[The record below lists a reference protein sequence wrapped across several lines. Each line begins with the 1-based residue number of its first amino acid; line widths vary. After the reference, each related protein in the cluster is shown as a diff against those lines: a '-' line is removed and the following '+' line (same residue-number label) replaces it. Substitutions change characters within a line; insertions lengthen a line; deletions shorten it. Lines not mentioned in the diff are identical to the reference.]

1 MTNAVNDAI
10 QRAQEAAATVV
21 EAVPAVV
28 QAGAPANDVPVAYV
42 PARAPSMADA
52 MASAQMRPDE
62 WLKVKEHG
70 LLLGTSREAI
80 EEMTVMI
87 DMTEQNGFY
96 MKESIKF
103 GNPAV
108 YLSTYD
114 GVTCDKGGPW
124 IAAIG
129 KAQAADP
136 RAKPYYSVDIKMTLM
151 EDVKQIK
158 GSKKHEFGA
167 AGKTLGHSTSTTNFD
182 EWRELY
188 RECSAAGLI
197 GQKVIVKLTVKAL
210 ENKAGNA
217 WGVIVFT
224 LVGAAEVAAAA

>member
-1 MTNAVNDAI
+1 MNAVNDAI
-10 QRAQEAAATVV
+10 AKAQEAAATVV

-28 QAGAPANDVPVAYV
+28 QAGAPANDVPAAYV

-70 LLLGTSREAI
+70 LFLGTSREAI
-80 EEMTVMI
+80 ETMTVEI
-87 DMTEQNGFY
+87 DMTEKRGFY
-96 MKESIKF
+96 LKESIKY

-114 GVTCDKGGPW
+114 GVTCDKGGTW
-124 IAAIG
+124 QAAVA
-129 KAQAADP
+129 KAPAADP
-136 RAKPYYSVDIKMTLM
+136 RAKPYYSADIKMTLV
-151 EDVKQIK
+151 EQVKTIK
-158 GSKKHEFGA
+158 GKKHEFGE
-167 AGKTLGHSTSTTNFD
+167 AGKSLGHSTSTSNFD
-182 EWRELY
+182 EWREFY
-188 RECSAAGLI
+188 REVAAAGLI
-197 GQKVIVKLTVKAL
+197 GRKVIAKLTVKPL

>member
-1 MTNAVNDAI
+1 MSNAVNDAI
-10 QRAQEAAATVV
+10 AKAQEAAAATI

-28 QAGAPANDVPVAYV
+28 QAGAPANDVPAAYV

-52 MASAQMRPDE
+52 MASAQMRPEE

-80 EEMTVMI
+80 EDMTVMI

-96 MKESIKF
+96 MKESIKY

-108 YLSTYD
+108 YMSTYD

-136 RAKPYYSVDIKMTLM
+136 RAKPYYSVDIKMKLTA
-151 EDVKQIK
+151 DVKTIK
-158 GSKKHEFGA
+158 GKKHEFGE

-182 EWRELY
+182 EWREFY
-188 RECSAAGLI
+188 RECSAAGLLN
-197 GQKVIVKLTVKAL
+197 QKVVAKLTVKQL

-224 LVGAAEVAAAA
+224 LVGAAEVAKAA

>member
-1 MTNAVNDAI
+1 MNAVNDAI
-10 QRAQEAAATVV
+10 AKAQEAAATVV

-80 EEMTVMI
+80 ETMTVMI
-87 DMTEQNGFY
+87 DMTEKNGFY
-96 MKESIKF
+96 MKESIKY

-108 YLSTYD
+108 YMSTYD

-158 GSKKHEFGA
+158 GGKKHEFGD

-182 EWRELY
+182 EWREFY
-188 RECSAAGLI
+188 RECSAAGLLNR
-197 GQKVIVKLTVKAL
+197 KVIAILSVKQL

-224 LVGAAEVAAAA
+224 LVGAAEVAEAA